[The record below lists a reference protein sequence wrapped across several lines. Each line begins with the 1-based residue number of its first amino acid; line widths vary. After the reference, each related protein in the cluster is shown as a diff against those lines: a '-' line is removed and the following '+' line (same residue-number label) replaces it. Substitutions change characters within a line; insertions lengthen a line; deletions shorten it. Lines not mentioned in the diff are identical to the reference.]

1 MVQNSQTT
9 TGGAGMIKID
19 NRIKTR
25 RFAVYPLVK
34 DVQEDLALQQI
45 QLREEFCLFEFS
57 TDIIQ
62 VKAVK
67 EGERKNA

>member
-1 MVQNSQTT
+1 
-9 TGGAGMIKID
+9 MIKID

-45 QLREEFCLFEFS
+45 QLREEFYLFEFS